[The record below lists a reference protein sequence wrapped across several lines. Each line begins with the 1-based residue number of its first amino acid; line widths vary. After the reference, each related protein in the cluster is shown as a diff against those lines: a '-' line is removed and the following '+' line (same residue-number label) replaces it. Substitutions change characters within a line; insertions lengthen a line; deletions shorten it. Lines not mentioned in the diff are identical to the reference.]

1 MVGAITWICMII
13 IFLLFKA
20 LHGQKMMYMYDMLC
34 AIMADSDQL

>member
-13 IFLLFKA
+13 YFLLFKA